1 MSKNALPSDQERYS
15 VYVGA
20 KVVICF
26 EMCKGWVDFFMC
38 DPDGVGGEGRFFVRR

>member
-1 MSKNALPSDQERYS
+1 MLLPDDQERYS

-26 EMCKGWVDFFMC
+26 EMCKGWVDFFV
-38 DPDGVGGEGRFFVRR
+38 GVAFLRFR